1 MKKVLLAMS
10 GGVDSGVSAHLL
22 KDKGFLVEGVTLV
35 FHSDIE
41 TARCNLKI
49 CCSSNDVED
58 ARELCNSLGIK
69 HRVIH
74 MEKEFER
81 KIVQPFLDLYYLGI
95 TPNPCGWCNRFL
107 KIGFL
112 VDYAIEN
119 GFDYLATG
127 HYARQKDGFLY
138 RGLDRDKDQTY
149 FLSMVKKH
157 HIEKLYFPLGE
168 LTKEKV
174 REIARERGL
183 NVAEKKESQ
192 ELCFTGGK
200 KPGEF
205 AAGKIPLKAGMIKH
219 INGAILGYHKGLAYY
234 TIGQRKGLGISWKNP
249 LYVVKLDFKTN
260 TVFVGEKEYLKKT
273 RVKVRNFNLIGEFK
287 GKLSASIRYNQ
298 KPQILAN
305 VENIRE
311 NEYMFEFENP
321 VRGVAPGQLLV
332 CFSDNDMVVGGGIIE
347 G

>member
-1 MKKVLLAMS
+1 MKKILLAMS

-22 KDKGFLVEGVTLV
+22 KDKGFYVEGVTLV

-49 CCSSNDVED
+49 CCSSKDVED
-58 ARELCNSLGIK
+58 AKILCKSLGIN

-74 MEKEFER
+74 MEEDFYK

-107 KIGFL
+107 KIGYL
-112 VDYAIEN
+112 VDYALKE
-119 GFDYLATG
+119 GFDMLATG
-127 HYARQKDGFLY
+127 HYARQIDGFLY

-149 FLSMVKKH
+149 FLSMVRKS

-168 LTKEKV
+168 LTKERV

-200 KPGEF
+200 KPGEY
-205 AAGKIPLKAGMIKH
+205 AAGKIPLKKGMIKH
-219 INGAILGYHKGLAYY
+219 ISGAILGYHKGLAYY
-234 TIGQRKGLGISWKNP
+234 TIGQRKGLGISWKKP

-260 TVFVGEKEYLKKT
+260 TVYVGEREYLEKT
-273 RVKVRNFNLIGEFK
+273 TVRVRNFNLIGEFK

-298 KPQILAN
+298 KPQLLAN
-305 VENIRE
+305 VKNIRE
-311 NEYMFEFENP
+311 NEYIFEFENP
-321 VRGVAPGQLLV
+321 VTGVAPGQLLV
-332 CFSDNDMVVGGGIIE
+332 CYSDNDMVIGGGIIE